1 MHLIY
6 DEKAEIEFISKYEGY
21 DSTNCFLSLDA
32 KLKNIEGYYANLY
45 NLADDEQPF
54 AETLKQAEIEKVI
67 EKYTK
72 KKGKKKSKVLIHEG
86 HLEEAYANKTYTFA
100 QDFEKDGV
108 NSIKGVACID
118 KGIY

>member
-72 KKGKKKSKVLIHEG
+72 KNGKKKSKVLSHEG

>member
-72 KKGKKKSKVLIHEG
+72 KKGKKKSKVLSHEG

-108 NSIKGVACID
+108 NSTKGVACID